1 MGLISNEPNALWS
14 AFNFGDYDSGTS
26 SSQGFAGPSY
36 KGYSTSFPSAKNY
49 YGSEKAGLEAFR
61 NSGLDADSWGFKAPA
76 TNELVGENVF
86 GDQKRM
92 TDMAG
97 QTLSWAAAIE
107 AAELQR
113 KAEERAAR
121 ARAKASGRAAMLGA
135 IGSIGG
141 AVLGAAI

>member
-1 MGLISNEPNALWS
+1 MALIPNDPNALWS
-14 AFNFGDYDSGTS
+14 AFNFGDYDSET

-36 KGYSTSFPSAKNY
+36 KGYSTISPTAKKY
-49 YGSEKAGLEAFR
+49 YKDEKVGLEGFR
-61 NSGLDADSWGFKAPA
+61 DSGLDADSWVFKGPA

-86 GDQKRM
+86 GDQRRM
-92 TDMAG
+92 TEMAG

-113 KAEERAAR
+113 VAQERATR
-121 ARAKASGRAAMLGA
+121 AQVNASNKAAMIGA

-141 AVLGAAI
+141 AVIGAAI